1 MNNIRISNLAPARLA
16 LMAAAT
22 LALSAQAGL
31 AQAACKTCGTVTEVR
46 AVTQK
51 GEGGSGL
58 GIAAGAVVGGL
69 LGNQVGKGTG
79 NTIATVGG
87 AVAGGFAGNE
97 VEKHVNKST
106 AYRTSIRMD
115 DGRVVNYT
123 LRTQYAVGAK
133 VTVADGKVR
142 ARKP

>member
-1 MNNIRISNLAPARLA
+1 MNNIQRILARSTL
-16 LMAAAT
+16 LAAT
-22 LALSAQAGL
+22 ALSLGAQAGL
-31 AQAACKTCGTVTEVR
+31 AQAACKTCGTVTDVR

-69 LGNQVGKGTG
+69 LGNQVGKGSG

-97 VEKHVNKST
+97 VEKHVNKHT
-106 AYRTSIRMD
+106 VFKTTVRMD
-115 DGRVVNYT
+115 DGSIRNYT

-133 VTVADGKVR
+133 VSVADGKVR

>member
-1 MNNIRISNLAPARLA
+1 MNKHSTLTRA
-16 LMAAAT
+16 LLAAAT
-22 LALSAQAGL
+22 LTLGAQAGL

-51 GEGGSGL
+51 GEGSGL

-79 NTIATVGG
+79 NTITTVGG

-97 VEKHVNKST
+97 IEKHAKKHTVYKT
-106 AYRTSIRMD
+106 TVRMD
-115 DGRVVNYT
+115 NGRVNTYT
-123 LRTQYAVGAK
+123 LNTQHAVGAK
-133 VTVADGKVR
+133 VTVDNGKVR
-142 ARKP
+142 RREP

>member
-1 MNNIRISNLAPARLA
+1 MNNARTSTYVQARLA
-16 LMAAAT
+16 LLAATT

-97 VEKHVNKST
+97 VEKHVNKNTVFKT
-106 AYRTSIRMD
+106 AIRMD